1 MAVLPHEGTYNILF
15 HPYAIPVGSGTR
27 TGYLARPDQIG
38 QYPAVVILPGIF
50 GLGSFEKELARR
62 LARHGFV
69 AVSFDPYAAPLP
81 PRATLDDALTAYSA
95 LDDRR
100 ALTDVDRAIDFAVDG
115 AADFTV
121 GGPVGLIGVDTGGRF
136 ALLYAAQRSRVGAV
150 VVIHAPLAGD
160 DLRTHTVK
168 NALGRIVVPVLG
180 LYGADDEHIPSEGV
194 DVAASLNPSG
204 QWIVYEAAQ
213 HDFMDPDSDQ
223 FHSGAASDAAARIP
237 RFLSST
243 LPKPE
248 ISDY

>member
-1 MAVLPHEGTYNILF
+1 VAVLPHEGTYNILF
-15 HPYAIPVGSGTR
+15 HPYAIPVGSGSR

-50 GLGSFEKELARR
+50 GLGSLEKELARR

-69 AVSFDPYAAPLP
+69 AMSFDPYPAPLP
-81 PRATLDDALTAYSA
+81 PGAMLDDALIAYSA
-95 LDDRR
+95 LADRR
-100 ALTDVDRAIDFAVDG
+100 ALTDVDRAIDFAVNG

-121 GGPVGLIGVDTGGRF
+121 DGPVGLIGVDTGGRF
-136 ALLYAAQRSRVGAV
+136 ALLYAAEHSRVGAV

-168 NALGRIVVPVLG
+168 SALERIVVPVLG
-180 LYGADDEHIPSEGV
+180 LYGQDDEHIPSEGV

-213 HDFMDPDSDQ
+213 HDFMDPDSAQ

-243 LPKPE
+243 LPKPQ